1 MNANVNLTQI
11 ATLKQEF
18 TDASNAFKNSPN
30 DVLAGLRLIAAGFN
44 AGQETAVEPLALN
57 PIFIKAAPAMVNVCS
72 VRAEAILLAWAST
85 LWGDGLTDAAIQML
99 TDCVELPQF
108 RGNNYGSLRDQLRTF
123 HYYFAAKGYM
133 EVRPTA
139 RIRIEHLKAI
149 LNLGFELGYVY
160 KLLAECYHEIRDNDL
175 AKAHLQKAL
184 AIDPYLSGAKKIS
197 KALGLLV
204 AEPPKLAE
212 LKENHDFSSR
222 RNEEIASHAQTL
234 LRDKY
239 ELLRSGAMS
248 DQSTIEMAEA
258 LLQTEDRTSALECI
272 RIRYAGMTAT
282 AQRHA
287 QDILWDVLSA
297 FEFIGEKNYVW
308 ALNLLLASMV
318 TETNPNQLLPK
329 LHRMARIME
338 PIGQTDMGIWIRHT
352 LRAEA
357 PGQWFGDKH
366 DRLNYFR
373 YPQISDTFQQELD
386 AIFAK
391 YKPLINVA
399 LTNALQLPNPT

>member
-1 MNANVNLTQI
+1 MNANVNLAQI
-11 ATLKQEF
+11 AKLKQEF
-18 TDASNAFKNSPN
+18 TDASNAFKNSPH

-44 AGQETAVEPLALN
+44 AGQEVAIAPLAVN
-57 PIFIKAAPAMVNVCS
+57 PTLIKAAPAMVNVCS
-72 VRAEAILLAWAST
+72 DRAEAILLAWAST

-99 TDCVELPQF
+99 TDCAGLPQF
-108 RGNNYGSLRDQLRTF
+108 RGNGYGSLRDQLRTF

-139 RIRIEHLKAI
+139 IIRIEHLKAI

-160 KLLAECYHEIRDNDL
+160 KLLAECYHEIGDNDV
-175 AKAHLQKAL
+175 AKEHLQKAL
-184 AIDPYLSGAKKIS
+184 AIDPHLSGAKKIS
-197 KALGLLV
+197 KALGLHV

-212 LKENHDFSSR
+212 MKENLDFSSKR
-222 RNEEIASHAQTL
+222 GEEIASHAQRL

-239 ELLRSGAMS
+239 EALRSGAVL
-248 DQSTIEMAEA
+248 DQNTIELAEA
-258 LLQTEDRTSALECI
+258 LLQTADRTSALECI

-282 AQRHA
+282 AQSHA
-287 QDILWDVLSA
+287 RDILWEVLSA
-297 FEFIGEKNYVW
+297 FEFFGEKNYAW
-308 ALNLLLASMV
+308 ALNLLLASLV
-318 TETNPNQLLPK
+318 AETNPNQLLPK
-329 LHRMARIME
+329 LHYMARIME

-357 PGQWFGDKH
+357 PGHWFGDSH

-399 LTNALQLPNPT
+399 LTNALQR